1 MRNKLAEVLYNFSKK
16 DKKIAVVSAD
26 ISPAGKMAELSKKYP
41 ERFINVG
48 VAESSMISMCAGLA
62 MRGYKPFA
70 YTISSFAIFRPFEMV
85 RIDVAY
91 QNLPVVIV
99 GMGAGTVY
107 STLGSTHGT
116 IEDISIIRCL
126 PNFKI
131 LNPCDPLEL
140 EECLKYLCKKNKSP
154 TYLRIGKAGEKNFT
168 EKAISKWSF
177 NKPRK
182 IINGKK
188 VCLIATG
195 PIIKLY
201 FEILDKLRKNNIFPS
216 IYSFHTL
223 KPTNSND
230 IKKIFNKYDH
240 IFSLEDI
247 SEINGLSSIL
257 KNNAYDFKY
266 NGFLHTF
273 CLKDQYI
280 KNYGSQADLLKSH
293 GISPEII
300 FKTIIKNVKNEL
312 PFKKRKKN
320 IR

>member
-1 MRNKLAEVLYNFSKK
+1 MRNKLAEILYNISKK
-16 DKKIAVVSAD
+16 DKKIAVISAD

-41 ERFINVG
+41 KRFINVG

-62 MRGYKPFA
+62 MQGYKPFA
-70 YTISSFAIFRPFEMV
+70 YTIASFSIFRPFEMV

-91 QNLPVVIV
+91 QNLPVVII

-107 STLGSTHGT
+107 STLGSTHVT

-126 PNFKI
+126 PNFQI
-131 LNPCDPLEL
+131 MNPCDPLEL
-140 EECLKYLCKKNKSP
+140 EECLKYLCKKNNSP
-154 TYLRIGKAGEKNFT
+154 TYLRIGKSGEKNFT
-168 EKAISKWSF
+168 KNAVSKWHF

-188 VCLIATG
+188 ICLIATG

-201 FEILDKLRKNNIFPS
+201 FEILEKLKEKNIFPS

-223 KPTNSND
+223 KPINSID
-230 IKKIFNKYDH
+230 IKKIFNKYEY

-257 KNNAYDFKY
+257 KNAAFETKY
-266 NGFLHTF
+266 RGILHGFS
-273 CLKDQYI
+273 LKDQYI
-280 KNYGSQADLLKSH
+280 KNYGSQGDLLKSH
-293 GISPEII
+293 GISANII
-300 FKTIIKNVKNEL
+300 FKTIIKKS
-312 PFKKRKKN
+312 KK
-320 IR
+320 